1 MRTPEI
7 SAQRKEPKELIYN
20 PKTDAD
26 LDLRTGVKTDLRAR
40 VLSYVAR
47 HGKPVTKR
55 EISNAMS
62 CTYAAAKNLLNRLVE
77 SGNFTKDIN
86 DKGITYYTFV
96 PKAEKE
102 KARPI
107 TPGKLIPFS
116 KEIYTG
122 EELKTKCLR
131 AGAYDAFKL
140 PSKSETN
147 SST

>member
-1 MRTPEI
+1 MRTPENL
-7 SAQRKEPKELIYN
+7 AKQEELIYN

-26 LDLRTGVKTDLRAR
+26 LDLRTGIKTDLRAR

-55 EISNAMS
+55 EICNAMS
-62 CTYAAAKNLLNRLVE
+62 CTYAAAKHLLTRLTE
-77 SGNFTKDIN
+77 TGYFKKHIN
-86 DKGITYYTFV
+86 DKGITYYV
-96 PKAEKE
+96 YIEEAEKE

-131 AGAYDAFKL
+131 AGAYDAFDIPSL
-140 PSKSETN
+140 PEPN
-147 SST
+147 PNP